1 MGLTWLRL
9 FEIYESMYIRRTTIK
24 SRKNGEPYYTYRLV
38 ESVRTSKGV
47 RQRTLLNLGSK
58 FSYPRE
64 SWPDLAK
71 RIGEIISGQKQL
83 FPPASDLEDAA
94 QRYAALIIQSKN
106 RADGIDGDSTTS
118 PDYRNVDI
126 NTLEFM
132 RPRSIGIEHV
142 AYEALRQL
150 QLDKKLQELGLNK
163 PQLCT
168 AIGTI
173 IGRMIEPG
181 SELATHYWLQHHTG
195 LGELIGYNYENMKL
209 TRIYQVSDILL
220 KHKKELEQHL
230 YERQRSIFQFEEP
243 ITLYDLTN
251 TYFEGSGKYNDL
263 AARGHSKEKRTD
275 CPLVTLGLVLD
286 SSGFPIRSK
295 VFAGN
300 ASEPQILAEM
310 IKDLKRSPFRQAES
324 TELQQLFKQEKP
336 TIVMDAGIATEDNI
350 NWLTKEQYHYLVVSR
365 KHHREFSEKDAV
377 VVKTDKNCTVKA
389 YKKTDDKT
397 GEVELYCHSTRR
409 EDKERAIYNRFS
421 IRFEEA
427 LDKLDSGLHKKGC
440 VKKYDKVLL
449 SLGRL
454 KQKYSKAAKN
464 YRIVVKKDK
473 KTGNAVQIIREMKQA
488 PNSKDSHP
496 GVYCLRTNQ
505 NTWDESTLWRTYTM
519 LTDLEAVFRSLKS
532 ELGLRPV
539 FHQKAERVSG
549 HLFIT
554 LLAYHLIHTIRCQL
568 KMKNIHS
575 SWSDLRKQLKGQ
587 DRITVSMNCQNGETV
602 HIRKSTRPEPR
613 QQVIYDALGLN
624 HYPGRVM
631 KKVVPV

>member
-1 MGLTWLRL
+1 
-9 FEIYESMYIRRTTIK
+9 MYIRRTTVNRHK
-24 SRKNGEPYYTYRLV
+24 DGKPYYTYRLV

-47 RQRTLLNLGSK
+47 RQHTLLNLGTN
-58 FSYPRE
+58 FSCPRE
-64 SWPDLAK
+64 SWPDLAS

-83 FPPASDLEDAA
+83 FPPASDLEDEA

-106 RADGIDGDSTTS
+106 RGSGIDGDT
-118 PDYRNVDI
+118 DYRNVDI
-126 NTLEFM
+126 STLEFM

-150 QLDKKLQELGLNK
+150 KLDKKLLELGLNK
-163 PQLCT
+163 HQLCT
-168 AIGTI
+168 AIGTV

-181 SELATHYWLQHHTG
+181 SELSTHYWLQHHTG
-195 LGELIGYNYENMKL
+195 LGELIGYDYENMKL
-209 TRIYQVSDILL
+209 TRMYQTSDILL
-220 KHKKELEQHL
+220 KHKKELEVHL
-230 YERQRSIFQFEEP
+230 YERQCSIFQFEET

-251 TYFEGSGKYNDL
+251 TYFEGSGKYNNL
-263 AARGHSKEKRTD
+263 AAHGHSKEKRTD

-286 SSGFPIRSK
+286 SSGFPIRSN

-300 ASEPQILAEM
+300 ASEPQTLAEM
-310 IKDLKRSPFRQAES
+310 IRGLKGSPQTESRQ
-324 TELQQLFKQEKP
+324 QQLFKQRKP

-350 NWLTKEQYHYLVVSR
+350 NWLKKEQYHYLVVSR
-365 KHHREFSEKDAV
+365 KRHREFSHKEAV
-377 VVKTDKNCTVKA
+377 VVKTDKDCTVKA
-389 YKKTDDKT
+389 YKKINDKT

-421 IRFEEA
+421 TRFEEA
-427 LDKLDSGLHKKGC
+427 LDKLNSGLHKKGC
-440 VKKYDKVLL
+440 VKKYDKVLV

-454 KQKYSKAAKN
+454 KQKYSRAAKN
-464 YRIVVKKDK
+464 YRIPIKKDN
-473 KTGNAVQIIREMKQA
+473 KTGNAVRITWELKES
-488 PNSKDSHP
+488 PNSTDSHP

-505 NTWDESTLWRTYTM
+505 HTWDEATLWRTYTM

-539 FHQKAERVSG
+539 FHQKTKRVSG

-554 LLAYHLIHTIRCQL
+554 LLAYHLIHTIRYKL
-568 KMKNIHS
+568 KMINIHS

-587 DRITVSMNCQNGETV
+587 DRITVSMKCQNGETV

-613 QQVIYDALGLN
+613 QQVIYDALGLS
-624 HYPGRVM
+624 HYPGRTI
-631 KKVVPV
+631 KKVVSA

>member
-1 MGLTWLRL
+1 
-9 FEIYESMYIRRTTIK
+9 MYIRRTTIK
-24 SRKNGEPYYTYRLV
+24 SRKKGTPYYTYRLV

-47 RQRTLLNLGSK
+47 RQHTLLNLGSN
-58 FSYPRE
+58 FSCPRE

-71 RIGEIISGQKQL
+71 RIGEIISGQNQL
-83 FPPASDLEDAA
+83 FPPASDLEDMA
-94 QRYAALIIQSKN
+94 QRYAALIIQSQN
-106 RADGIDGDSTTS
+106 RADGIDGDGTTS
-118 PDYRNVDI
+118 SDYRNVDI
-126 NTLEFM
+126 NTLELM
-132 RPRSIGIEHV
+132 RPRSIGVEHV
-142 AYEALRQL
+142 AYEALRHL

-163 PQLCT
+163 HQLCT
-168 AIGTI
+168 AIGTV

-195 LGELIGYNYENMKL
+195 LGELIGYNYESMKL
-209 TRIYQVSDILL
+209 TRIYQISDILL

-230 YERQRSIFQFEEP
+230 YERQRSIFQFEET

-263 AARGHSKEKRTD
+263 AAHGHSKEKRSD

-286 SSGFPIRSK
+286 SSGFPIRSE

-300 ASEPQILAEM
+300 ASEPQTLAEM
-310 IKDLKRSPFRQAES
+310 IEGLKRSPFGQAEN
-324 TELQQLFKQEKP
+324 TESQQLFKQGKP

-350 NWLTKEQYHYLVVSR
+350 NWLKKKQYHYLVVSR
-365 KHHREFSEKDAV
+365 KRHREFSEKDAM
-377 VVKTDKNCTVKA
+377 VVKTDKDCTVKA
-389 YKKTDDKT
+389 YKKQNDKT

-421 IRFEEA
+421 TRFEEA
-427 LDKLDSGLHKKGC
+427 LDKLDSGLHKKSC
-440 VKKYDKVLL
+440 IKKYDKVLL

-454 KQKYSKAAKN
+454 KQKYSRAAKN
-464 YRIVVKKDK
+464 YRITVKKDK
-473 KTGNAVQIIREMKQA
+473 KTGNATRIIRKKKQL
-488 PNSKDSHP
+488 PNSTDSYP
-496 GVYCLRTNQ
+496 GVYCLRTDQ
-505 NTWDESTLWRTYTM
+505 NSWDESTLWRTYTM

-539 FHQKAERVSG
+539 FHQKTERVSG

-568 KMKNIHS
+568 KMNNIHS
-575 SWSDLRKQLKGQ
+575 SWSNLRRQLKGQ

-613 QQVIYDALGLN
+613 QQVIYDALGLT
-624 HYPGRVM
+624 HYPGRAI
-631 KKVVPV
+631 KKVVPA

>member
-1 MGLTWLRL
+1 
-9 FEIYESMYIRRTTIK
+9 MYIRRTTIK

-47 RQRTLLNLGSK
+47 RQRTLLNLGSN
-58 FSYPRE
+58 FSCPRE
-64 SWPDLAK
+64 SWPDLAR

-83 FPPASDLEDAA
+83 FPPVSDLEDAA

-118 PDYRNVDI
+118 SDYRNVDI
-126 NTLEFM
+126 STLEFM
-132 RPRSIGIEHV
+132 RPRSIGTEHV
-142 AYEALRQL
+142 AYEALQQL

-163 PQLCT
+163 HQLCT
-168 AIGTI
+168 AIGTV

-181 SELATHYWLQHHTG
+181 SELSTHYWLQNHTG
-195 LGELIGYNYENMKL
+195 LGELIGYDYESMKL
-209 TRIYQVSDILL
+209 TRMYQISDILL
-220 KHKKELEQHL
+220 KHKQELEQHL
-230 YERQRSIFQFEEP
+230 YERQRSIFQFEET

-251 TYFEGSGKYNDL
+251 TYFEGSGKYNNL
-263 AARGHSKEKRTD
+263 AAHGHSKEKRTD

-286 SSGFPIRSK
+286 SSGFPIRSE

-300 ASEPQILAEM
+300 ASEPQTLAKM
-310 IKDLKRSPFRQAES
+310 IKGLKGSPLRQAER
-324 TELQQLFKQEKP
+324 TEQQQLFKQGKP

-350 NWLTKEQYHYLVVSR
+350 NWLKKERYHYLVVSR
-365 KHHREFSEKDAV
+365 KRHREFSEKEAV
-377 VVKTDKNCTVKA
+377 VVKKDKDCTVKA
-389 YKKTDDKT
+389 YKKINDKT

-409 EDKERAIYNRFS
+409 ENKERAIYNRFS
-421 IRFEEA
+421 TRFEEA

-440 VKKYDKVLL
+440 VKKYDKVLV

-454 KQKYSKAAKN
+454 KQKYSRAAKN
-464 YRIVVKKDK
+464 YRITVNKDK
-473 KTGNAVQIIREMKQA
+473 KTGNAVRIIKKRKEL
-488 PNSKDSHP
+488 PNSTDSYP

-519 LTDLEAVFRSLKS
+519 LTDLETVFRSLKS

-539 FHQKAERVSG
+539 FHQKTKRVSG

-613 QQVIYDALGLN
+613 QQVIYNALGLT
-624 HYPGRVM
+624 HYPGRTI
-631 KKVVPV
+631 KKVVSA

>member
-1 MGLTWLRL
+1 MFF
-9 FEIYESMYIRRTTIK
+9 FEILARMYIRRTTIK
-24 SRKNGEPYYTYRLV
+24 SRKNGEQYYTYRLV
-38 ESVRTSKGV
+38 ESVRTAKSV
-47 RQRTLLNLGSK
+47 RQRTLLNLGSN
-58 FSYPRE
+58 FSCPRD

-71 RIGEIISGQKQL
+71 RIAEIISAQNPL
-83 FPPASDLEDAA
+83 FPPDSDLEDAA
-94 QRYAALIIQSKN
+94 QRYAALIIQSTN
-106 RADGIDGDSTTS
+106 RADGINGDSTVCS
-118 PDYRNVDI
+118 DYRNVDI

-142 AYEALRQL
+142 AYEALRKL

-163 PQLCT
+163 HQLFA
-168 AIGTI
+168 AIGTV
-173 IGRMIEPG
+173 IGRIIEPG

-195 LGELIGYNYENMKL
+195 LGELVGYDYENMKL
-209 TRIYQVSDILL
+209 TRMYQISDVLL
-220 KHKKELEQHL
+220 KHKQALEQHL
-230 YERQRSIFQFEEP
+230 YERQRSIFQFKET

-263 AARGHSKEKRTD
+263 AERGHSKEKRTD

-286 SSGFPIRSK
+286 SSGFPIRSE

-300 ASEPQILAEM
+300 ASEPQTLAEM
-310 IKDLKRSPFRQAES
+310 IKGLTGSPLRPAES
-324 TELQQLFKQEKP
+324 TGPKQLFKKGKP
-336 TIVMDAGIATEDNI
+336 TVVMDAGIATEDNI
-350 NWLTKEQYHYLVVSR
+350 NWLKENQHAYLVVSR
-365 KHHREFSEKDAV
+365 KHHREFSEKDAA
-377 VVKTDKNCTVKA
+377 VVKMDKDCTVKA
-389 YKKTDDKT
+389 YKKINDET

-409 EDKERAIYNRFS
+409 EDKENAIYNRFAT
-421 IRFEEA
+421 RFEEA
-427 LDKLDSGLHKKGC
+427 LDKLDAGLHKKGC
-440 VKKYDKVLL
+440 VKKYDKVLV

-454 KQKYSKAAKN
+454 KQKYSRAAKN
-464 YRIVVKKDK
+464 YQITVKKDQ
-473 KTGNAVQIIREMKQA
+473 KTENAVQIIRKKKQA

-505 NTWDESTLWRTYTM
+505 DTWDETTLWRTYTM

-539 FHQKAERVSG
+539 FHQKTKRVSG

-575 SWSDLRKQLKGQ
+575 SWSNLRKHLKGQ
-587 DRITVSMNCQNGETV
+587 DRITVSMNCQNGEAV

-613 QQVIYDALGLN
+613 QQIIYDALGLA
-624 HYPGRVM
+624 HYPGRTI
-631 KKVVPV
+631 KKVVAA

>member
-1 MGLTWLRL
+1 
-9 FEIYESMYIRRTTIK
+9 MYIRRTTVNRHK
-24 SRKNGEPYYTYRLV
+24 DGEPYYTYRLV

-47 RQRTLLNLGSK
+47 RQHTLLNLGSN
-58 FSYPRE
+58 FSCPRE
-64 SWPDLAK
+64 SWPDLAR
-71 RIGEIISGQKQL
+71 RIGEIISGQRQL
-83 FPPASDLEDAA
+83 FPPASDLENAA
-94 QRYAALIIQSKN
+94 QRYAARIIQSKN
-106 RADGIDGDSTTS
+106 RAGGIGDNTS
-118 PDYRNVDI
+118 FSDYRNVDI
-126 NTLEFM
+126 STLEFM
-132 RPRSIGIEHV
+132 RPRSIGIEHL

-163 PQLCT
+163 HQLCT
-168 AIGTI
+168 AIESV

-181 SELATHYWLQHHTG
+181 SELSTHYWLQHHTG
-195 LGELIGYNYENMKL
+195 LGELIGYDYESMKL
-209 TRIYQVSDILL
+209 TRMYQVSDILL
-220 KHKKELEQHL
+220 KHKQELEQHL
-230 YERQRSIFQFEEP
+230 YERQRFIFQFEET

-251 TYFEGSGKYNDL
+251 TYFEGSGKYNNL

-300 ASEPQILAEM
+300 ASEPQTLAEM
-310 IKDLKRSPFRQAES
+310 IKGLGSPR
-324 TELQQLFKQEKP
+324 TENTKQQQLFKTENTKQQQLFKQKKP

-350 NWLTKEQYHYLVVSR
+350 NWLKKEQYHYLVVSR
-365 KHHREFSEKDAV
+365 KHHREFSEKEAV
-377 VVKTDKNCTVKA
+377 VVKTDKECTVKA
-389 YKKTDDKT
+389 YKKTNDKT

-421 IRFEEA
+421 TRFEEA

-440 VKKYDKVLL
+440 VKKYDKVLV

-454 KQKYSKAAKN
+454 KEKYSRAAKN
-464 YRIVVKKDK
+464 YRITVKKDK
-473 KTGNAVQIIREMKQA
+473 KTGNAVRITWELKKS
-488 PNSKDSHP
+488 PNSTDSHP

-505 NTWDESTLWRTYTM
+505 DTWDEATLWRTYTM

-539 FHQKAERVSG
+539 FHQKTKRVSG

-587 DRITVSMNCQNGETV
+587 DRITVSMKCQNGETV

-613 QQVIYDALGLN
+613 QQVIYDALGLS
-624 HYPGRVM
+624 HYPGRTI
-631 KKVVPV
+631 KKLVPA

>member
-1 MGLTWLRL
+1 
-9 FEIYESMYIRRTTIK
+9 MYIRRTTIK

-47 RQRTLLNLGSK
+47 RQHTLLNLGSN
-58 FSYPRE
+58 FSCSRE

-71 RIGEIISGQKQL
+71 RIGEIISGQKPL

-106 RADGIDGDSTTS
+106 RADGIDGDNTS
-118 PDYRNVDI
+118 SSDYRNVDI
-126 NTLEFM
+126 STLEFM

-163 PQLCT
+163 HQLCT
-168 AIGTI
+168 AIGTV

-195 LGELIGYNYENMKL
+195 LGELLGYDYESMKL
-209 TRIYQVSDILL
+209 TRMYQTSDILL
-220 KHKKELEQHL
+220 KHKQELEQHL
-230 YERQRSIFQFEEP
+230 YERQRSIFKFEET

-251 TYFEGSGKYNDL
+251 TYFEGSGKYNNL
-263 AARGHSKEKRTD
+263 AAHGHSKEKRTD
-275 CPLVTLGLVLD
+275 CPLVTLALVLD

-300 ASEPQILAEM
+300 ASEPQTLAEM
-310 IKDLKRSPFRQAES
+310 INGLKGSPLRQAES
-324 TELQQLFKQEKP
+324 TEQQQLFEQGKP

-350 NWLTKEQYHYLVVSR
+350 NWLKKEQYHYLVVSR
-365 KHHREFSEKDAV
+365 KRHREFSEKEAV
-377 VVKTDKNCTVKA
+377 VVKKDKDCTVKA
-389 YKKTDDKT
+389 YKKINDKT

-421 IRFEEA
+421 TRFEEA

-440 VKKYDKVLL
+440 VKKYDKVLV

-454 KQKYSKAAKN
+454 KQKYSRAAKN
-464 YRIVVKKDK
+464 YRITVNKDK
-473 KTGNAVQIIREMKQA
+473 KTGNAVRIIKKRKEL
-488 PNSKDSHP
+488 PNSTDSYP

-539 FHQKAERVSG
+539 FHQKTKRVSG

-575 SWSDLRKQLKGQ
+575 SWSNLRKQLKGQ
-587 DRITVSMNCQNGETV
+587 DRITVSMKCQNGETV

-613 QQVIYDALGLN
+613 QQVIYDALGLS
-624 HYPGRVM
+624 HYPGTII
-631 KKVVPV
+631 KKVVSV

>member
-1 MGLTWLRL
+1 
-9 FEIYESMYIRRTTIK
+9 MYIRRTTIK

-47 RQRTLLNLGSK
+47 RQHTLLNLGSN
-58 FSYPRE
+58 FSCSRE

-71 RIGEIISGQKQL
+71 RIGEIISGQKPL

-106 RADGIDGDSTTS
+106 RADGIDGDNTS
-118 PDYRNVDI
+118 SSDYRNVDI
-126 NTLEFM
+126 STLEFM

-163 PQLCT
+163 HQLCT
-168 AIGTI
+168 AIGTV

-195 LGELIGYNYENMKL
+195 LGELLGYDYESMKL
-209 TRIYQVSDILL
+209 TRMYQTSDILL
-220 KHKKELEQHL
+220 KHKQELEQHL
-230 YERQRSIFQFEEP
+230 YERQRSIFKFEET

-251 TYFEGSGKYNDL
+251 TYFEGSGKYNNL
-263 AARGHSKEKRTD
+263 AAHGHSKEKRTD
-275 CPLVTLGLVLD
+275 CPLVTLALVLD

-300 ASEPQILAEM
+300 ASEPQTLAEM
-310 IKDLKRSPFRQAES
+310 INGLKGSPLRQAES
-324 TELQQLFKQEKP
+324 TEQQQLFEQGKP
-336 TIVMDAGIATEDNI
+336 TIVMDAGIATEDNL
-350 NWLTKEQYHYLVVSR
+350 NWLKKEQYHYLVVSR
-365 KHHREFSEKDAV
+365 KRYREFLEKKAV
-377 VVKTDKNCTVKA
+377 VVKTDKDCTVKA
-389 YKKTDDKT
+389 YKKINDKT

-421 IRFEEA
+421 TRFEEA

-440 VKKYDKVLL
+440 VKKYDKVLV

-454 KQKYSKAAKN
+454 KQKYSRAAKN
-464 YRIVVKKDK
+464 YRITVNKDK
-473 KTGNAVQIIREMKQA
+473 KTGNAVRIIKKRKEL
-488 PNSKDSHP
+488 PNSTDSYP

-539 FHQKAERVSG
+539 FHQKTKRVSG

-575 SWSDLRKQLKGQ
+575 SWSNLRKQLKGQ
-587 DRITVSMNCQNGETV
+587 DRITVSMKCQNGETV

-613 QQVIYDALGLN
+613 QQVIYDALGLS
-624 HYPGRVM
+624 HYPGRII
-631 KKVVPV
+631 KKVVSV

>member
-1 MGLTWLRL
+1 M
-9 FEIYESMYIRRTTIK
+9 
-24 SRKNGEPYYTYRLV
+24 PYYTYRLV
-38 ESVRTSKGV
+38 ESVRTPKGV
-47 RQRTLLNLGSK
+47 RQRTLLNLGTN
-58 FSYPRE
+58 FSCPRE

-71 RIGEIISGQKQL
+71 RVGEIISAQKQL

-118 PDYRNVDI
+118 SDYRNIDI

-163 PQLCT
+163 HQLCT
-168 AIGTI
+168 AIGTV

-195 LGELIGYNYENMKL
+195 LGELLGYDYESLKL
-209 TRIYQVSDILL
+209 TRMYQVSDILL
-220 KHKKELEQHL
+220 KHKQELEQHL
-230 YERQRSIFQFEEP
+230 YERQRSIFQFEET

-251 TYFEGSGKYNDL
+251 TYFEGSGKLNDL
-263 AARGHSKEKRTD
+263 AAHGHSKEKRTD

-300 ASEPQILAEM
+300 AGEPQTLAEM
-310 IKDLKRSPFRQAES
+310 IKGLKGSPVES
-324 TELQQLFKQEKP
+324 REPLLFKQGKL

-350 NWLTKEQYHYLVVSR
+350 NWLKKEQYHYLVVSR

-377 VVKTDKNCTVKA
+377 VVKTDKDCTVKA
-389 YKKTDDKT
+389 YKKINDKT

-421 IRFEEA
+421 TRFEEA
-427 LDKLDSGLHKKGC
+427 LDKLDSGLRKKGC
-440 VKKYDKVLL
+440 VKKYDKVLV

-454 KQKYSKAAKN
+454 KQKYSRAAKN
-464 YRIVVKKDK
+464 YQITVKKDK
-473 KTGNAVQIIREMKQA
+473 KTGNAVRIIKNCKELL
-488 PNSKDSHP
+488 NSTDAYP

-539 FHQKAERVSG
+539 FHQKTKRVSG

-554 LLAYHLIHTIRCQL
+554 LLAYHLIHTIRCRL
-568 KMKNIHS
+568 KKKDIHS

-587 DRITVSMNCQNGETV
+587 NRITVSMNCQNGETV
-602 HIRKSTRPEPR
+602 HVRKSTRPEPR
-613 QQVIYDALGLN
+613 QQVIYDALGLT
-624 HYPGRVM
+624 HYPGRTI
-631 KKVVPV
+631 KKIVPV

>member
-1 MGLTWLRL
+1 MTRAQL
-9 FEIYESMYIRRTTIK
+9 FEIYASMYIRRTTINRHK
-24 SRKNGEPYYTYRLV
+24 DGKPYYTYRLV

-47 RQRTLLNLGSK
+47 RQRTLLNLGSN
-58 FSYPRE
+58 FSCPRE

-71 RIGEIISGQKQL
+71 RVGEIISGQKQL
-83 FPPASDLEDAA
+83 FQPSSDLEAAA

-106 RADGIDGDSTTS
+106 RADGIDGDNTS
-118 PDYRNVDI
+118 SSDYRNVDI
-126 NTLEFM
+126 STLEFM

-163 PQLCT
+163 HQLCT
-168 AIGTI
+168 AIGTV

-195 LGELIGYNYENMKL
+195 LGELIGYDYESMKL
-209 TRIYQVSDILL
+209 TRMYQISDILL
-220 KHKKELEQHL
+220 KHKQELERHL
-230 YERQRSIFQFEEP
+230 YERQRSIFQFEKT

-251 TYFEGSGKYNDL
+251 TYFEGSGKYNDF
-263 AARGHSKEKRTD
+263 AANGHSKEKRTD

-300 ASEPQILAEM
+300 ASEPHTLAEM
-310 IKDLKRSPFRQAES
+310 IKGLKGSPLRQAES
-324 TELQQLFKQEKP
+324 AEQQQLFKQGKP
-336 TIVMDAGIATEDNI
+336 TIVIDAGIATEDNI
-350 NWLTKEQYHYLVVSR
+350 NWLKKEQYHYLVVSR
-365 KHHREFSEKDAV
+365 KRHREFLEKEAV
-377 VVKTDKNCTVKA
+377 VVKKDKDCTVKA
-389 YKKTDDKT
+389 YKKINDKT

-421 IRFEEA
+421 TRFEEA

-440 VKKYDKVLL
+440 VKKYDKVLV

-454 KQKYSKAAKN
+454 KQKYSRAAKN
-464 YRIVVKKDK
+464 YRITVKKDK
-473 KTGNAVQIIREMKQA
+473 KTGNAVRIIKERKES
-488 PNSKDSHP
+488 PNAADSYP

-519 LTDLEAVFRSLKS
+519 LTDLEAVFRTLKS

-539 FHQKAERVSG
+539 FHQKTKRVSG

-587 DRITVSMNCQNGETV
+587 DRITVSMKCQNGETV

-613 QQVIYDALGLN
+613 QQVIYDALGLS
-624 HYPGRVM
+624 HYPGRII
-631 KKVVPV
+631 KKVVSV